1 MPSRPIINI
10 RGLSSRNLHMLEG
23 WRGAVRSWKVCAFW
37 SIFVVGPIIWLFLFA
52 DPTHQ
57 DFAFEYRV
65 LSGLVAFFSAQ
76 ALLAEAIGIRAN
88 AQRVSFPRRLFSH
101 LGFPTLWR
109 RRIALKDI
117 SRADSLDERT
127 VRLFLISTELV
138 DLLFP
143 DSTSKRHFLRYVGKE
158 LDRSV
163 RRRPIKKVA

>member
-1 MPSRPIINI
+1 
-10 RGLSSRNLHMLEG
+10 MLDA
-23 WRGAVRSWKVCAFW
+23 WRGAVRSWKICVFW
-37 SIFVVGPIIWLFLFA
+37 LILAVGPIIWLFFFD
-52 DPTHQ
+52 DPHPL
-57 DFAFEYRV
+57 DFGLDYRV
-65 LSGLVAFFSAQ
+65 LFDLVALFSAQ
-76 ALLAEAIGIRAN
+76 AFLAEAIGLRAN
-88 AQRVSFPRRLFSH
+88 AQRISFPRRLFPH

-143 DSTSKRHFLRYVGKE
+143 DSTSKRHFLRYLGKE

-163 RRRPIKKVA
+163 RTRPIKKLA